1 MASLWHAASRLSG
14 TIDFSLLPYEAKVV
28 LTASAVVARFWG
40 MSDGQHRDRY
50 PLDSDLA
57 FLAIRRI
64 PWWWLMP

>member
-14 TIDFSLLPYEAKVV
+14 TIDFSLMSSEAKV
-28 LTASAVVARFWG
+28 AAVVARFWG
-40 MSDGQHRDRY
+40 MSDGQYRDRY

-64 PWWWLMP
+64 PWWQLMP